1 MANFKENITNI
12 ITPLA
17 NEAAEPLGLKVL
29 RMVVRGSEQTPVIEI
44 IIDGEKAVTLE
55 NCADISRH
63 INDTLEDNKL
73 VKGNFRLD
81 VMSPGVEEPLTE
93 MYQWKRNIGRLVK
106 VQTKEDHHDKTFSG
120 RLLDIDGDNLSFEV
134 TGAKGAKISH
144 RREKETV
151 QMDHIKTAVVQV
163 DFNSVNLDEQNL

>member
-1 MANFKENITNI
+1 MANFKENITKI
-12 ITPLA
+12 IEPLA
-17 NEAAEPLGLKVL
+17 NEAANPLGLKVL

-63 INDTLEDNKL
+63 INDTLEDNKA

-93 MYQWKRNIGRLVK
+93 MYQWKRNISRLVK
-106 VQTKEDHHDKTFSG
+106 VQTKDDHADKTFTG
-120 RLLDIDGDNLSFEV
+120 RLQDIDGENLIFEV
-134 TGAKGAKISH
+134 TGAKGARISH
-144 RREKETV
+144 KREKEV
-151 QMDHIKTAVVQV
+151 IPMSAIKTAVVQV
-163 DFNSVNLDEQNL
+163 EFNMPNLDEENL